1 MDFLWYYCLI
11 LQILVVSFSEFFILQ
26 HISSSSYLCKLTIV
40 FQLKSYAKTV
50 TLIEREEHFMY
61 SSPFAWPINRTFNI
75 PSLLFSESW
84 CEWWPVI
91 CGNMETRDRKN
102 MESNIFFL
110 VRKKPEKPH
119 LGKSSNL
126 IGMLP
131 FTRIRNCK
139 EHVWLEICYEV
150 SSKICPHIW

>member
-50 TLIEREEHFMY
+50 TLIEREEHSMY

-84 CEWWPVI
+84 CEWYVKTWRREI
-91 CGNMETRDRKN
+91 GKTW
-102 MESNIFFL
+102 SLTFSFYSA
-110 VRKKPEKPH
+110 KKSEKPH
-119 LGKSSNL
+119 KGKSSNL

-131 FTRIRNCK
+131 FTRIRNRK
-139 EHVWLEICYEV
+139 EHIRLEICYEV

>member
-84 CEWWPVI
+84 CEGWPVM

-110 VRKKPEKPH
+110 VRNKEKTLSKVPASFVIYVICFSAF
-119 LGKSSNL
+119 LLLFVSQPFKL
-126 IGMLP
+126 ICLSR
-131 FTRIRNCK
+131 F
-139 EHVWLEICYEV
+139 VW
-150 SSKICPHIW
+150 SA